1 MNAGLAKPKGCGRS
15 NPNPA
20 RRASMKAT
28 FTMEYW
34 RDGDWYVGRLRE
46 VPGVFSQGKT
56 LAELDQNVRDAYRLV
71 LKDQQPIRRRG
82 VRRRA
87 LALAV

>member
-1 MNAGLAKPKGCGRS
+1 MAVCR
-15 NPNPA
+15 
-20 RRASMKAT
+20 
-28 FTMEYW
+28 FTVEYW

-56 LAELDQNVRDAYRLV
+56 LSELDENLRDAYRLV
-71 LKDQQPIRRRG
+71 LKDQQPMRRRG

>member
-1 MNAGLAKPKGCGRS
+1 
-15 NPNPA
+15 
-20 RRASMKAT
+20 MKT
-28 FTMEYW
+28 RLTMEYW

-56 LAELDQNVRDAYRLV
+56 LAALDANLRDAYRLV
-71 LKDQQPIRRRG
+71 LRDQQPVRRRG
-82 VRRRA
+82 VRRRP

>member
-1 MNAGLAKPKGCGRS
+1 MAVCR
-15 NPNPA
+15 
-20 RRASMKAT
+20 
-28 FTMEYW
+28 FTVEYW
-34 RDGDWYVGRLRE
+34 RDGDWHVGRLRE

-56 LAELDQNVRDAYRLV
+56 LGELDENLRDAYRLV
-71 LKDQQPIRRRG
+71 LKDQQPLRRRG

>member
-1 MNAGLAKPKGCGRS
+1 MAVCR
-15 NPNPA
+15 
-20 RRASMKAT
+20 
-28 FTMEYW
+28 FTVEYW

-56 LAELDQNVRDAYRLV
+56 LGELDENLRDAYRLV
-71 LKDQQPIRRRG
+71 LKDQQPTRRRG